1 MHMEQN
7 EEYYKHGVDF
17 GTYRGLAKALIAVS
31 RSETI
36 PEAINRIA
44 DLMEIADYD

>member
-17 GTYRGLAKALIAVS
+17 GTYRGLAKALLAVAQ
-31 RSETI
+31 SETLA
-36 PEAINRIA
+36 EAMEQIGE
-44 DLMEIADYD
+44 LMELYD